1 MPANDR
7 QLTVACVGGEL
18 RYANVCGGGGAAGQ
32 ALSALAVGRAAAAKR
47 QWRTQLALRR
57 AEQRAQVAQMRQ

>member
-1 MPANDR
+1 VPANDR

-18 RYANVCGGGGAAGQ
+18 RYANVCGGGAAVQ